1 MMKTCF
7 LSIPVAF
14 QSLEDIMSLLHKI
27 SLCLLWSL
35 IKAHETGNKPDI
47 PYDWIWSDDADP
59 LDNYRGT
66 NETCCTHLRCC
77 DLGGPKRQTA
87 DDTQVDYEVPIWV
100 PPIVSPGN
108 CKKTKDEYGRMDANF
123 LGHTGIGH
131 TDNNGLA

>member
-1 MMKTCF
+1 MCF
-7 LSIPVAF
+7 VNPSCISEFRGYHGLITQNKP
-14 QSLEDIMSLLHKI
+14 MSP
-27 SLCLLWSL
+27 L

-66 NETCCTHLRCC
+66 NETCCTHLRRC
-77 DLGGPKRQTA
+77 DLGSPKRQTA